1 MIYNPKK
8 PDGKNVLT
16 IATETVQR
24 GPEYLTVEPKT
35 RAGWDV
41 LCYGQIQDRRTTDTH
56 SRTGYNRIKYIAVLT
71 A

>member
-35 RAGWDV
+35 VQGGSYCITVKPRP
-41 LCYGQIQDRRTTDTH
+41 
-56 SRTGYNRIKYIAVLT
+56 
-71 A
+71 

>member
-24 GPEYLTVEPKT
+24 GPEYLTVDPKPC
-35 RAGWDV
+35 RAGHIV
-41 LCYGQIQDRRTTDTH
+41 LRSKPRP
-56 SRTGYNRIKYIAVLT
+56 
-71 A
+71 

>member
-8 PDGKNVLT
+8 PDGKNVRI

-35 RAGWDV
+35 VQGGSYCITV
-41 LCYGQIQDRRTTDTH
+41 ETEIVEQPTRTVALD
-56 SRTGYNRIKYIAVLT
+56 IIE
-71 A
+71 

>member
-24 GPEYLTVEPKT
+24 GPEHLTVEPKT
-35 RAGWDV
+35 VQGGSYCITVETETVEQPA
-41 LCYGQIQDRRTTDTH
+41 RT
-56 SRTGYNRIKYIAVLT
+56 IALNIIE
-71 A
+71 

>member
-35 RAGWDV
+35 VQGGSYCFTIETVTVEKLA
-41 LCYGQIQDRRTTDTH
+41 RT
-56 SRTGYNRIKYIAVLT
+56 IALIIID
-71 A
+71 

>member
-24 GPEYLTVEPKT
+24 GPEYLTVETETVEQP
-35 RAGWDV
+35 A
-41 LCYGQIQDRRTTDTH
+41 RT
-56 SRTGYNRIKYIAVLT
+56 IALNIIE
-71 A
+71 

>member
-35 RAGWDV
+35 VQG
-41 LCYGQIQDRRTTDTH
+41 G
-56 SRTGYNRIKYIAVLT
+56 
-71 A
+71 